1 LRERVGQ
8 ADAYVHVQDLEETDL
23 LLAADYAAH
32 EGGFAAAQAAVGAN
46 RAALYHLDSH
56 DPARPVARPLPEEIA
71 RVVRARAAHPGWI
84 AGMMRHGFRGGAEL
98 AATLDHLGAFAH
110 LAGAVPAHLF
120 DLYHDATLG
129 DVDVRAFLA
138 RENPG
143 ALAAM
148 EARFAALHRAGL
160 WQTRRNSIL
169 ASLPDARRMTPN
181 GTIRGWCPNAWRPME
196 AGDGLLVRVKPR
208 MARLTA
214 PQARALCEAALRHG
228 NGIIDLTRRANLQL
242 RGVGESQWRPLLES
256 LITLGLVDEDPT
268 LEARRTILVAP
279 DWQVGDDTH
288 RIATALVEALPAL
301 PPLPG
306 KIGFVVDAGP
316 APVLTGEAGDFRI
329 ERGASG
335 GLILRAQGRPLG
347 AAAPFGKEAALLAD
361 LACWFARSGGAQ
373 AGRMAR
379 HTAPCPTG
387 PRARKAP
394 RARAHLSN
402 RARPPS
408 AWRWPPR
415 SDRSKPRPCC
425 ARSTVRA

>member
-1 LRERVGQ
+1 
-8 ADAYVHVQDLEETDL
+8 
-23 LLAADYAAH
+23 
-32 EGGFAAAQAAVGAN
+32 
-46 RAALYHLDSH
+46 
-56 DPARPVARPLPEEIA
+56 
-71 RVVRARAAHPGWI
+71 
-84 AGMMRHGFRGGAEL
+84 
-98 AATLDHLGAFAH
+98 
-110 LAGAVPAHLF
+110 
-120 DLYHDATLG
+120 
-129 DVDVRAFLA
+129 
-138 RENPG
+138 
-143 ALAAM
+143 
-148 EARFAALHRAGL
+148 
-160 WQTRRNSIL
+160 
-169 ASLPDARRMTPN
+169 MTPN
-181 GTIRGWCPNAWRPME
+181 GTIRGWCPDAWRPME

-208 MARLTA
+208 MARLTT
-214 PQARALCEAALRHG
+214 PQARAMCEAALRHG

-379 HTAPCPTG
+379 HTAPLPDWAQGSQSPARPRPPLEPGATSLGMALAAPFGQIEASALLRALDRTGVNGLRLTPWRVFLIEGGRGHDFPGFIADPADPLRRIDACPGAPLCPQASVET
-387 PRARKAP
+387 RAL
-394 RARAHLSN
+394 ARALAPHLTGHTHVAGCAKGCACPAPADLVLTG
-402 RARPPS
+402 RAGLFDL
-408 AWRWPPR
+408 AHH
-415 SDRSKPRPCC
+415 
-425 ARSTVRA
+425 ARAGAAQETGLSPHAVLARFGAA